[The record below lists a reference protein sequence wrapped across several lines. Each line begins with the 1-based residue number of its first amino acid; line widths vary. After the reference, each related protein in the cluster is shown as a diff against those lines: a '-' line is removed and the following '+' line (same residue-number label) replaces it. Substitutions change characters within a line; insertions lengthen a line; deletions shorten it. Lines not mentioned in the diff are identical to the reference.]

1 MFVKKKKERREKI
14 KNGIWFF
21 FRAYMYNNKKNK
33 QIQKAKQKSN
43 KQAEKPKQNK
53 TKI

>member
-1 MFVKKKKERREKI
+1 MSKKKGKEEKI
-14 KNGIWFF
+14 LKMGFGFLEHICTTK
-21 FRAYMYNNKKNK
+21 RK

-43 KQAEKPKQNK
+43 KQAQKPKQNK

>member
-1 MFVKKKKERREKI
+1 MGF
-14 KNGIWFF
+14 GFF
-21 FRAYMYNNKKNK
+21 LEHICTTTKKNK